1 MHVHIRFYEELNT
14 FLKNTCQNKWI
25 TRHIKATTSA
35 KDLIESS
42 GVPHP
47 EVDVILINGVAS
59 DFHYLV
65 LDEDK
70 IEVYPVLSY
79 QYPKSVIHLQQRP
92 LRNARFI
99 ADGHLGKMTRY
110 LRLLGFDV
118 AYSANAEDIKIL
130 NFMQSEDRALLTRD
144 RRLLMHRVVRH
155 GYCPRSDQAE
165 SQVVEVVHRFGLKS
179 SLKPFSL
186 CLNCNGLL
194 KPVEKS
200 EILDQLEP
208 LTRKFYNDFVRCN
221 TCDNIY
227 WQGSHYEHL
236 INLIDKIQNESAR

>member
-1 MHVHIRFYEELNT
+1 MNVYIRFHEGLNT
-14 FLKNTCQNKWI
+14 FLKNNLHNKCI
-25 TRHIKATTSA
+25 TRHLKGTTSV

-47 EVDVILINGVAS
+47 EVDAILINGVAK

-65 LDEDK
+65 LDGDK
-70 IEVYPVLSY
+70 IEVYPVLSRHSF
-79 QYPKSVIHLQQRP
+79 KSEFHLQQRP
-92 LRNARFI
+92 LRNPRFI
-99 ADGHLGKMTRY
+99 ADVHLGKLTRF

-118 AYSANAEDIKIL
+118 AYSADAEDTKIINL
-130 NFMQSEDRALLTRD
+130 MQTEERTLLTRD

-165 SQVVEVVHRFGLKS
+165 DQVVEVVHRFGLECA
-179 SLKPFSL
+179 LNPFSH

-200 EILDQLEP
+200 EIFDQLEP
-208 LTRKFYNDFVRCN
+208 LTRKYYDDFVLCSTCN
-221 TCDNIY
+221 NIY
-227 WQGSHYEHL
+227 WQGFTL
-236 INLIDKIQNESAR
+236 